1 MKTSPCKGC
10 GKPIVWGVT
19 EDGKRIPLDPRP
31 PVYLAVD
38 EGDRV
43 LAERAGPGQNFM
55 GQALAHYVSHFAT
68 CPKASE
74 FGKGRKRDA

>member
-10 GKPIVWGVT
+10 GKDIVWGVT
-19 EDGKRIPLDPRP
+19 AEGTKIPLDPRA

-43 LAERAGPGQNFM
+43 LAERDRPGSNVT

-74 FGKGRKRDA
+74 FGKGRKA